1 MLSASQARVLRWLG
15 RFSSSLSDAW
25 DVPRDI
31 SLPGLS
37 EALGV
42 VRSALHAPINALL
55 EEDLIVCKLAHVI
68 GGGSRRRNVYHLTEL
83 GRKVLDELPDT
94 IEERPQRRGSLKGEY
109 PEVTELKGRDELI
122 QRILDSES
130 DSFTV
135 VGIAGIGKTVLA
147 RELSQHLAKQ
157 KINSRWARATAFDDA
172 NSLAQRMMEG
182 AEVPEDPIALASW
195 LNARCKGEVLVID
208 DLQDLHL
215 RHLEGV
221 KKMIDELQS
230 NEQRMILISRAPSM
244 IEVGELLSIEE
255 VDNEAAMEILGEEI
269 DEETALKA
277 IEHLG
282 GHPLALHMWN
292 PEQPL
297 AGAHI
302 RRYVEQTVLTC
313 LPEESMPTLDEV
325 AVLPKPVELKHL
337 STTEGV
343 DILDDHALLRW
354 SQDLTVELQHLV
366 RNVRRE
372 TWSEEES
379 LAIYSR
385 AAENWATISGDD
397 ARLIELHMRNHALEG
412 DISEYLDAH
421 AESMLLHDSA
431 AMAALVDDACRRW
444 PDAMQLKSM
453 AVHTALERGEAEHAA
468 TELAMMDDV
477 PPELLARVA
486 RQRGL
491 LDDAE
496 KHILEAIET
505 ATGLDKIKLQI
516 SEATRLLEDSLP
528 DEDDTVPSL
537 EAERFINSI
546 NLADLDTEERK
557 RALVAIASL
566 NHWIAL
572 NRNDTDSAAQVRK
585 GLEDIAGND
594 DPIVSDL
601 ASRAKIHFE
610 GETSFSSDN
619 PLRELSLRLMTLH
632 NLEDE
637 EKIAALEGL
646 ELQDIS
652 VSRLGRRLAAMVWCW
667 RGILL
672 KDDRLACWR
681 EAIHLFTSAECPKAS
696 KALTSRMH
704 SLLR

>member
-1 MLSASQARVLRWLG
+1 M
-15 RFSSSLSDAW
+15 
-25 DVPRDI
+25 
-31 SLPGLS
+31 
-37 EALGV
+37 
-42 VRSALHAPINALL
+42 
-55 EEDLIVCKLAHVI
+55 
-68 GGGSRRRNVYHLTEL
+68 
-83 GRKVLDELPDT
+83 
-94 IEERPQRRGSLKGEY
+94 
-109 PEVTELKGRDELI
+109 
-122 QRILDSES
+122 
-130 DSFTV
+130 
-135 VGIAGIGKTVLA
+135 
-147 RELSQHLAKQ
+147 
-157 KINSRWARATAFDDA
+157 
-172 NSLAQRMMEG
+172 
-182 AEVPEDPIALASW
+182 
-195 LNARCKGEVLVID
+195 
-208 DLQDLHL
+208 
-215 RHLEGV
+215 
-221 KKMIDELQS
+221 
-230 NEQRMILISRAPSM
+230 
-244 IEVGELLSIEE
+244 LSIEE

-379 LAIYSR
+379 LAIHSR

-468 TELAMMDDV
+468 TELAMMDDA

-537 EAERFINSI
+537 EAERLINSI
-546 NLADLDTEERK
+546 SLADLDTEERK

-610 GETSFSSDN
+610 G
-619 PLRELSLRLMTLH
+619 
-632 NLEDE
+632 
-637 EKIAALEGL
+637 
-646 ELQDIS
+646 
-652 VSRLGRRLAAMVWCW
+652 
-667 RGILL
+667 
-672 KDDRLACWR
+672 
-681 EAIHLFTSAECPKAS
+681 
-696 KALTSRMH
+696 
-704 SLLR
+704 

>member
-1 MLSASQARVLRWLG
+1 MLSASQARLLRWLG
-15 RFSSSLSDAW
+15 KFSSSLSEAW
-25 DVPRDI
+25 DVPREI

-42 VRSALHAPINALL
+42 VRSALHSPINVLL
-55 EEDLIVCKLAHVI
+55 EEDLIICRLAHVI

-83 GRKVLDELPDT
+83 GRKALEELPET
-94 IEERPQRRGSLKGEY
+94 IQESPQRKGSLKGEY
-109 PEVTELKGRDELI
+109 PDRTELKGRDELI
-122 QRILDSES
+122 QQILDSGN

-135 VGIAGIGKTVLA
+135 VGIAGIGKTVLT
-147 RELSQHLAKQ
+147 RELSQRLTKQ
-157 KINSRWARATAFDDA
+157 KITSRWARATAFDDA
-172 NSLAQRMMEG
+172 NSIAQRMMEG
-182 AEVPEDPIALASW
+182 AEVPEDPVALASW
-195 LNARCKGEVLVID
+195 LSEKCKGDILVID
-208 DLQDLHL
+208 DLQDLHS
-215 RHLEGV
+215 RHLAGI
-221 KKMIDELQS
+221 KKMVETLQS
-230 NEQRMILISRAPSM
+230 YEQRMILISRAPSL
-244 IEVGELLSIEE
+244 IEIGEVFSIEE
-255 VDNEAAMEILGEEI
+255 VDDEAAMEILGGEVER
-269 DEETALKA
+269 EAALKT

-325 AVLPKPVELKHL
+325 AVLPIPVELKHL
-337 STTEGV
+337 SATEGV

-354 SQDLTVELQHLV
+354 SQNQTVELQHLV

-379 LAIYSR
+379 LTIHSR
-385 AAENWATISGDD
+385 AAENWSTISGDD
-397 ARLIELHMRNHALEG
+397 ARLIELHMRNNALDD
-412 DISEYLDAH
+412 DISEYLDLH
-421 AESMLLHDSA
+421 GDSMLLHDSA
-431 AMAALVDDACRRW
+431 AMATLVDDSCRRW
-444 PDAMQLKSM
+444 PDAMQLKAV
-453 AVHTALERGEAEHAA
+453 AVHTALERGEVEHAA
-468 TELAMMDDV
+468 EELAKMDDA
-477 PPELLARVA
+477 PRELMARVA
-486 RQRGL
+486 RQKGL
-491 LDDAE
+491 IDEAE
-496 KHILEAIET
+496 KHILEAIEI

-528 DEDDTVPSL
+528 DEDDTVPGRD
-537 EAERFINSI
+537 AEEMINSI
-546 NLADLDTEERK
+546 SLADLDSEERK

-572 NRNDTDSAAQVRK
+572 NNSDADAAALIRK

-594 DPIVSDL
+594 DPIVIDL
-601 ASRAKIHFE
+601 STRAKIHFE
-610 GETSFSSDN
+610 GETTFSSNN

-632 NLEDE
+632 NLDE
-637 EKIAALEGL
+637 EQKVAALDGL

-652 VSRLGRRLAAMVWCW
+652 ASRLGRRLAATVWYW

-672 KDDRLACWR
+672 KEERLACWR

-696 KALTSRMH
+696 KALTMKMH